1 MSLWRLIWAKF
12 FSTTFLETNVLAIIF
27 PLPSSRGCVLFK
39 VHLRGF
45 EPLALSQL
53 WSHWSSLTVLLSTD
67 IFALQVIFSPSMSFL
82 LTVSFF
88 CGHVIFRRHVV
99 GCCRWFSLPLLENC
113 PICRPWGENFAQ
125 NVFPGKLLLPALPPL
140 LSCAASPWQLNKVE
154 GSAPHC
160 SGPLPNDD
168 QRYQLQ
174 LQRLQGWSKISTQK
188 ISRMIKDINSK
199 DFKDDQR
206 YQLQL

>member
-1 MSLWRLIWAKF
+1 MCWQFFFLSLLEQVAF
-12 FSTTFLETNVLAIIF
+12 FSKYIF
-27 PLPSSRGCVLFK
+27 EGLSPWRWVNYEVTGPHWPYFCPLIFLPSR
-39 VHLRGF
+39 
-45 EPLALSQL
+45 
-53 WSHWSSLTVLLSTD
+53 
-67 IFALQVIFSPSMSFL
+67 
-82 LTVSFF
+82 SFF
-88 CGHVIFRRHVV
+88 RRPCHFYWLCHFFVV
-99 GCCRWFSLPLLENC
+99 MLFFADMSWLCCRWFSLPLLENC

-174 LQRLQGWSKISTQK
+174 LQRFQGWSKISTPK
-188 ISRMIKDINSK
+188 ISRMIKDINSNSK
-199 DFKDDQR
+199 DYKDDINSKFKD
-206 YQLQL
+206 YKE

>member
-1 MSLWRLIWAKF
+1 MCWQFFFLSLLEQVAF
-12 FSTTFLETNVLAIIF
+12 FSKYIF
-27 PLPSSRGCVLFK
+27 EGLSPWLWVNYEVTGPHWPYFCPLIFLPSR
-39 VHLRGF
+39 
-45 EPLALSQL
+45 
-53 WSHWSSLTVLLSTD
+53 
-67 IFALQVIFSPSMSFL
+67 
-82 LTVSFF
+82 SFF
-88 CGHVIFRRHVV
+88 RRPCHFYWLCHFFVV
-99 GCCRWFSLPLLENC
+99 MLFFADMSWLCCRWFSLPLLENC

-174 LQRLQGWSKISTQK
+174 LQRLQGWSKISTPK
-188 ISRMIKDINSK
+188 ISRMIKDINSNSK
-199 DFKDDQR
+199 DYKDDINSKFKD
-206 YQLQL
+206 YKE